1 MLQGRFYFPPTSG
14 KEPFYTN
21 ENIDELL
28 LRRHI
33 GKKMRKTGKYDF
45 KSKKRTKNQDENF
58 IIAFTNLLDNI
69 FKQAK

>member
-1 MLQGRFYFPPTSG
+1 
-14 KEPFYTN
+14 
-21 ENIDELL
+21 
-28 LRRHI
+28 
-33 GKKMRKTGKYDF
+33 MRKTGKYDF